1 MKKVIAK
8 IKAFIDANKKTAVF
22 AGIAVI
28 VIIAVLVVSLII
40 KLDVVGNA
48 LSQKKFK
55 NVEVTY
61 YMALMDRSPVAGQSG
76 TATEIPEGVVSD
88 YSTILGDGTESVQ
101 TEEGV
106 SDNIDDNLAEM
117 CVMEKYGDIIHE
129 TGRTGERYYYKR
141 DGKDMVM
148 FYDDYYGLKSK
159 EGKWTEIYAED
170 TYAAP
175 SFEVKN
181 LEKLGK
187 VRFKKVNDQQIGD
200 TYYAIKD
207 YSDKYF
213 YKLIG
218 INDESKYKYTELH
231 FYFDSKKI
239 SKIVATY
246 IYDGSYEG
254 KIVYE
259 FQYGSV
265 KKIELPKADVKADKN
280 ENK

>member
-1 MKKVIAK
+1 MKKILAK
-8 IKAFIDANKKTAVF
+8 IKEFIAANKKTVLL
-22 AGIAVI
+22 AGVALV
-28 VIIAVLVVSLII
+28 VVIAVLVVSLII
-40 KLDVVGNA
+40 KLDVVGNSF
-48 LSQKKFK
+48 SQKNFK
-55 NVEVTY
+55 NVEITY
-61 YMALMDRSPVAGQSG
+61 YMALMDRSPVAGKSG
-76 TATEIPEGVVSD
+76 SEANIPEGVVGD
-88 YSTILGDGTESVQ
+88 YSSILGDGNEATQ
-101 TEEGV
+101 TEDGI

-148 FYDDYYGLKSK
+148 FYDDYYGLKQK
-159 EGKWTEIYAED
+159 DGKWTEVYAEN

-175 SFEVKN
+175 SFEVEN
-181 LEKLGK
+181 LEKIGK
-187 VRFKKVNDQQIGD
+187 VKFLKVKSQENDE

-207 YSDKYF
+207 YTDKYF

-218 INDESKYKYTELH
+218 ISDESKYKYTELH
-231 FYFDSKKI
+231 FYFDSKRI

-265 KKIELPKADVKADKN
+265 KKIEVPKADIKADKN
-280 ENK
+280 EDK